1 MEKYYKVRKEIA
13 SRAGLNE
20 ILRTKVDNDYLLL
33 TAKDIKMI
41 DLTIEEKIAAINGE
55 EYVEPEKSK

>member
-13 SRAGLNE
+13 FRAGLNE

-41 DLTIEEKIAAINGE
+41 DLTVEEKIAAINGE

>member
-55 EYVEPEKSK
+55 EYVEPEKTK

>member
-20 ILRTKVDNDYLLL
+20 ILRTKVENDYLLL

-55 EYVEPEKSK
+55 EYVEPEKTK

>member
-13 SRAGLNE
+13 ARAGFNE
-20 ILRTKVDNDYLLL
+20 ILRTKVEKDYLLL

-41 DLTIEEKIAAINGE
+41 DLTVEEKIAAINGE
-55 EYVEPEKSK
+55 EYVEPEKTK